1 MVLVF
6 LLPEGLFSPK
16 TVYVFCV
23 EKQRIMSHNVED
35 CSFLGTFSHLWKI
48 PPDRFFVYT
57 AVLYLYIIMYVYT
70 LGNRCSMP
78 LDRAA
83 STLGNR
89 CSMPYGRAASHLYRA
104 ASVLFP
110 ADDNLLFDSSLQL
123 FNVRNNT
130 YQPVALGNSF
140 QRIHGLV
147 DGFRVQ

>member
-48 PPDRFFVYT
+48 SPDRFFVYT

-83 STLGNR
+83 S
-89 CSMPYGRAASHLYRA
+89 HLYRA

-123 FNVRNNT
+123 FNVRNNA

-147 DGFRVQ
+147 DGLRVQ